1 MTIEDADE
9 QGLPPSMRDRVPYLL
24 YRAAAT
30 STTMADAGLK
40 QVRLTARQM
49 GILTLIIEREP
60 MTQRQLG
67 ETIGVDRTTMVALLD
82 DLEAKGFA
90 KRRRNPADRRAFL
103 ISPTERGITAQQRGL
118 QVLDEIAD
126 AFLKPL
132 TEPQRHQLAELLRL
146 LEPRLR

>member
-1 MTIEDADE
+1 MTIENADE
-9 QGLPPSMRDRVPYLL
+9 QGLPPSMRNRVPYLL

-30 STTMADAGLK
+30 STTMADAGLR

-90 KRRRNPADRRAFL
+90 ERRRNPSDRRAFL
-103 ISPTERGITAQQRGL
+103 IYPSRRGIAAQKRGL
-118 QVLDEIAD
+118 RVLDEIAD
-126 AFLKPL
+126 EFLKPL
-132 TEPQRHQLAELLRL
+132 SEQQREQLADLLRL

>member
-1 MTIEDADE
+1 
-9 QGLPPSMRDRVPYLL
+9 MRDRLPYLL

-30 STTMADAGLK
+30 STTMADAGLR

-67 ETIGVDRTTMVALLD
+67 ELIGVDRTTMVALID

-90 KRRRNPADRRAFL
+90 DRRRNPADRRAFL
-103 ISPTERGITAQQRGL
+103 ISPTRRGINAQKRGL

-126 AFLKPL
+126 EFLKPL
-132 TEPQRHQLAELLRL
+132 TAAQRQQLADLLRL